1 MLDGLQNA
9 ITPGPMQLQEQKQA
23 GVKYDNNKPP
33 VMRGVIRYF
42 PRALREVAKV
52 SQAGARKYTWEG
64 WRTVPDGENRYAD
77 ARARHE
83 LAYAQGEFL
92 DGETETPHL
101 AQVAWNALAE
111 LELVMVRL
119 EQIYEQPGTK

>member
-1 MLDGLQNA
+1 MNKSSSYFEGEAMLDGIQNA
-9 ITPGPMQLQEQKQA
+9 FAAEAHPP

-42 PRALREVAKV
+42 PRALREVARV

-83 LAYAQGEFL
+83 LAYAMGEIL
-92 DGETETPHL
+92 DADTETMHL

-111 LELVMVRL
+111 
-119 EQIYEQPGTK
+119 